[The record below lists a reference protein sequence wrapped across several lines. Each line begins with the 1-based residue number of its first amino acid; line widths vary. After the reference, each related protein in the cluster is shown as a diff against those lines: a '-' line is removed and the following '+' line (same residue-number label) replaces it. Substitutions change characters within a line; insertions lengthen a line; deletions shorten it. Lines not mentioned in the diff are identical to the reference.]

1 MPPPNHSE
9 CIESLEDQVRS
20 LLAALNARNTQ
31 EPSNDSASARQGCRS
46 KEPEAFTGER
56 GHLEPFLAQVDMF
69 LWLNPGCFI
78 NDSDQILWLSTLL
91 RGVAHQWFY
100 PHLSTVNPPAWLTD
114 YPLFIN
120 QLRVVFGDPDRI
132 ATAKRE
138 IEALSQT
145 TSVANYLTQ
154 FRQLQMT
161 LNWGEDAMAWFF
173 YRGLKENVKDDLS
186 RSGKPTD
193 LETLIQ
199 RSLEIDNRIAK
210 RISERKRVITRS
222 ANPTPMPVSN
232 PPIAPTTIHPSSP
245 SALRAPLT
253 TAGKLDPEEYKQRQ
267 ANNLCIYCAS
277 SEHVVTDYSRFV
289 TLHSLPLTS
298 KPLTKTLLLADG
310 KPQVIISK
318 EVQLLCLVAE
328 LFPSDITFQVTDL
341 GLCPI
346 ILGLPWLKGANP
358 SIDWKSGNITMRSP
372 PLTPSLMAPSQLSPT
387 LPSASLDIDVI
398 DAIAF
403 DQSLQSDCLTSG
415 TLYPSPV
422 QSQHLLA
429 TTTTSAD
436 TTMALAYDAG
446 LPNIIPQEYHQ
457 YLDVFSRVKAD
468 KLPPHRT
475 YDHQIPLEEG
485 KSPPFRPIY
494 SLSEH
499 ELKTLREYL
508 EENLAK
514 GFISL
519 SDSPAASP
527 ILFVKKK
534 DGSLRLCV
542 DYRGLNRIT
551 IRNRYPLPLIDKL
564 LDRLREARFFTCID
578 LRGAYNLL
586 CIAKGDK
593 WKTAFH
599 TRYGLFQ
606 YNVMPF
612 GLTNAPASFQ
622 HLMNNTFKDMLDRS
636 LIIYLDDLL
645 IYSSTLKQHQE
656 HVSAV
661 LARLRQAGL
670 YAKAEKCQFSTSQTE
685 FLGFVVSDQG
695 VAMDPS
701 KTEVIT
707 NWPVPQ
713 SVHDVQVFLGFCNFY
728 RKFIPQY
735 SRTAYP
741 LTQLLH
747 KEAQSA
753 PFAWHND
760 AQHAFEQL
768 RSAFGTDTILRHF
781 DPTRPIIVET
791 DASDFAVAAVLSQ
804 TFDQGARHP
813 IAFFSKKLDPAQ
825 LNYPIFDKEM
835 FAIVAAFK
843 HWRQYL
849 EVHDVQVFLGFCNF
863 YRKFIPQYSQT
874 AYPLTQLLRKE
885 AQSTP
890 FAWNHAAQH
899 AFEQLHSSFSTDTIL
914 HHFDPARPIIVKT
927 DASDF
932 AVAAVL
938 SQSFDQGT
946 RHPIAFFLKQLDPAQ
961 LNYPIFDKEMF
972 AIVAAFKHWR
982 QYLEG
987 AKFPVQVLT
996 DHRSLEYF
1004 TTTKQ
1009 LNRRQARWSE
1019 LLADFDF
1026 VIQYRPGAQAGLPDA
1041 LTRRSDMR
1049 PKDRGL
1055 SLMQEH
1061 NPGNFQTLLK
1071 PHQLRLAATGI
1082 LTVKSDIT
1090 DKIHDALPRDPWTSS
1105 LLERVHLG
1113 SAPPGFAINSM
1124 NLLTYQDSVCV
1135 PEVDDLRLLIV
1146 QDCHNSP
1153 AAGHPGR
1160 RKTLSLVR
1168 RSFFWLGMS
1177 KFVHSF
1183 VDSCE
1188 TCRRI
1193 KAVRHKPYGH
1203 LKSLLVPPHPWSS
1216 ISMDLIEQLPPSS
1229 DFTAILIAVD
1239 RLTKMAIFVPTTN
1252 ELDAPKLAK
1261 LFLCHVYSKHGLP
1274 TSIVSDRGSEF
1285 TSHFWH
1291 SLSTLLGIET
1301 HFSSAYHP
1309 QSDGQTE
1316 RINQVLEQFLRGYS
1330 NHLQTDWSDLL
1341 PLAEFSYN
1349 NAEHASTQLT
1359 LFFANYGYH
1368 PRFSF
1373 DNTDPASP
1381 ALFPTARSYA
1391 EQLKQLHEYVRGE
1404 LVKANSQLA
1413 EQFDKRRLPAPQFRP
1428 GDRVWL
1434 SADNIRSLRPTKKLD
1449 YRRLGPFSVSEII
1462 SSHAYRLQL
1471 PPSMKIHNVFHVDR
1485 LEPYVANTIPN
1496 RVQLPPPHKVDHR
1509 YRDPL
1514 FYLVR
1519 WVGYGPDHNS
1529 WEPASNLTHASD
1541 LITEFHT
1548 ANPTR
1553 PSPTPCKTPI
1563 ISHSLNQ
1570 LSQSTLSTTPSEAW
1584 WSPLPL
1590 LSISPSSSLP
1600 TVGPVRDSLP
1610 PHDLGKL
1617 HRASK
1622 SRAEPD
1628 AASGIL
1634 VNGIRVQPA
1643 LPSSNAPD
1651 VKRFLHQ
1658 IPDVRAFAQA
1668 WTAYTALRCA
1678 STGDSDLCASLGS
1691 FLVAVV
1697 DHDTRWHWPAVAEYV
1712 LTVCEH
1718 RFGYASASDWAVDDL
1733 SAWQKAL
1740 GGIPHR
1746 DVSTSKSL
1754 AKPSTAAS
1762 STDVPASS
1770 STKRQRRDLSGQVL
1784 TLAPRAPIHWL
1795 PSRNSSISCPL
1806 SSSSSLRQ
1814 TQVQHVNLL
1823 DNFRSLRQTQV
1834 QHPTRSPRQTQVR
1847 LVDTVVDDMSPRQT
1861 QVRHLTSVPAALDVP
1876 SADRCLSL
1884 LFSLCQH
1891 LPPVRPNTTLE
1902 LDAFDPTTSPAR
1914 IGSMQLQ
1921 LLAWERHLLD
1931 YPDKRYHTQMAGMIQ
1946 HGCLLG
1952 YDGPLRQANRRI
1964 ANLPIDADGHAHLCR
1979 EITARLAEGRL
1990 TVVPATSAL
1999 VESPIGVVPKPRSVK
2014 LCTIHHLSHPRHPA
2028 SSALPSVNA
2037 GINPSFVR
2045 IQYESVRQLVDF
2057 VWSNPNCLLWKG
2069 DLEDAFRHVVT
2080 AESDA
2085 YLLDFQYDGVC
2096 YRENALT
2103 FGGSSSPFLF
2113 NLVAEFLHW
2122 VVASCL
2128 PNMWPVNHYLDDTCL
2143 ALLPVH
2149 ALALAST
2156 ALGLHLSVKKTFAN
2170 LTRLEVLGIDI
2181 DSAAQTVGI
2190 TSEHRAH
2197 ILSQCHHLLSRGTA
2211 DLLDMQCIASL
2222 LQFVSQVFP
2231 CGKAFL
2237 RRLYSC
2243 TRHWHSAGRR
2253 RIPRP
2258 ALAELAWWV
2267 TMLESWSGTSVLSP
2281 SPLVVAHVWTDA
2293 CPRSYGTH
2301 LGLAADTTAVFLCE
2315 VPRRHRKKNI
2325 RFLEVLAV
2333 LEALRI
2339 FAPLWSSP
2347 LTVVVHVDNENVE
2360 HGLRSSSSRDPLTQ
2374 KLLREIFG
2382 FCFAHNFT
2390 LHHPV
2395 VLPPGT
2401 CRPAGQP
2408 PPTFASSMGITS
2420 AAATLL
2426 WNGLAPSTR
2435 DRAGGTVTAFRTFCA
2450 WHFGANI
2457 ACLPTTGVQLLEWLG
2472 SMSSTGRSYH
2482 SAKHELGH
2490 LRSHHVDLGLSLAG
2504 FECSHLERALRSYK
2518 RVHGARR
2525 TGAKL
2530 PITLPLLRHL
2540 VAAVD
2545 TFGNLSARDRA
2556 VFKAVFTLSFA
2567 CFLRSGEVI
2576 WDRCTDPAV
2585 VLRVGSVELA
2595 ADHAVVTLPVSKTDP
2610 FRLGVKVVTP
2620 LVGGPE
2626 CPIAHL
2632 CRLLSG
2638 RPSSAPLFGL
2648 GPSGADPLPRS
2659 SFVAILRRAIA
2670 FTGLAPSAYAGHSF
2684 QCGATTWAA
2693 RLGASPETIQC
2704 LGCWNSDCFR
2714 RYVDHSAGEHRDLSV
2729 ATLFS
2734 VRDGPLVPNSAS
2746 WQDVG
2751 AT

>member
-1 MPPPNHSE
+1 MSYY
-9 CIESLEDQVRS
+9 QVKKIAGLS
-20 LLAALNARNTQ
+20 KTAALAAQARTAKHRLTALA
-31 EPSNDSASARQGCRS
+31 PVDSQ
-46 KEPEAFTGER
+46 P
-56 GHLEPFLAQVDMF
+56 
-69 LWLNPGCFI
+69 PG
-78 NDSDQILWLSTLL
+78 NHYLSTSLC
-91 RGVAHQWFY
+91 F
-100 PHLSTVNPPAWLTD
+100 
-114 YPLFIN
+114 
-120 QLRVVFGDPDRI
+120 
-132 ATAKRE
+132 
-138 IEALSQT
+138 
-145 TSVANYLTQ
+145 
-154 FRQLQMT
+154 
-161 LNWGEDAMAWFF
+161 
-173 YRGLKENVKDDLS
+173 LS
-186 RSGKPTD
+186 RPSFPVHDVMIDSGAT
-193 LETLIQ
+193 TNF
-199 RSLEIDNRIAK
+199 ID
-210 RISERKRVITRS
+210 
-222 ANPTPMPVSN
+222 
-232 PPIAPTTIHPSSP
+232 
-245 SALRAPLT
+245 
-253 TAGKLDPEEYKQRQ
+253 
-267 ANNLCIYCAS
+267 
-277 SEHVVTDYSRFV
+277 SRFA

-298 KPLTKTLLLADG
+298 KPLTETLLLADG
-310 KPQVIISK
+310 KTQVIISK
-318 EVQLLCLVAE
+318 EVQLSCLVAE

-372 PLTPSLMAPSQLSPT
+372 PLTPSLMAPSQPSPT

-446 LPNIIPQEYHQ
+446 LPDIIPQEYHQ

-485 KSPPFRPIY
+485 KSPPFGPIY

-514 GFISL
+514 GFISP

-551 IRNRYPLPLIDKL
+551 IRNRYPLPLIDEL
-564 LDRLREARFFTCID
+564 LDRLREARFFTRID

-586 CIAKGDK
+586 RIAKGDE
-593 WKTAFH
+593 WKTAFR

-622 HLMNNTFKDMLDRS
+622 HLMNDTFKDMLDRS

-707 NWPVPQ
+707 NWPVPK

-741 LTQLLH
+741 LTQLLR

-849 EVHDVQVFLGFCNF
+849 E
-863 YRKFIPQYSQT
+863 
-874 AYPLTQLLRKE
+874 
-885 AQSTP
+885 
-890 FAWNHAAQH
+890 
-899 AFEQLHSSFSTDTIL
+899 
-914 HHFDPARPIIVKT
+914 
-927 DASDF
+927 
-932 AVAAVL
+932 
-938 SQSFDQGT
+938 
-946 RHPIAFFLKQLDPAQ
+946 
-961 LNYPIFDKEMF
+961 
-972 AIVAAFKHWR
+972 
-982 QYLEG
+982 G
-987 AKFPVQVLT
+987 AKFQVQVLT

-1049 PKDRGL
+1049 PKDRGP

-1090 DKIHDALPRDPWTSS
+1090 DKIRDALPRDPWTSL

-1146 QDCHNSP
+1146 QDRHDSP

-1203 LKSLLVPPHPWSS
+1203 LKSLPVPPLPWSS

-1229 DFTAILIAVD
+1229 DFTAILVVVD

-1261 LFLCHVYSKHGLP
+1261 LFLRHVYSKHGLP

-1285 TSHFWH
+1285 TSHFWR
-1291 SLSTLLGIET
+1291 SLSTLLGIEN

-1359 LFFANYGYH
+1359 PFFANYGYH

-1373 DNTDPASP
+1373 DNTDPASLP
-1381 ALFPTARSYA
+1381 LFPAARSYA
-1391 EQLKQLHEYVRGE
+1391 DQLKQLHEYVRGE
-1404 LVKANSQLA
+1404 LDKANRRSA
-1413 EQFDKRRLPAPQFRP
+1413 EQFDKHRLPSPQFQP

-1449 YRRLGPFSVSEII
+1449 YRRLGPFSVSEVI

-1496 RVQLPPPHKVDHR
+1496 RVQPPPPPVEVESDLEYEVEQILDSKVDHR

-1519 WVGYGPDHNS
+1519 WVGYGPAHNS

-1553 PSPTPCKTPI
+1553 PSPTPCETP
-1563 ISHSLNQ
+1563 
-1570 LSQSTLSTTPSEAW
+1570 
-1584 WSPLPL
+1584 
-1590 LSISPSSSLP
+1590 
-1600 TVGPVRDSLP
+1600 
-1610 PHDLGKL
+1610 
-1617 HRASK
+1617 
-1622 SRAEPD
+1622 
-1628 AASGIL
+1628 
-1634 VNGIRVQPA
+1634 
-1643 LPSSNAPD
+1643 
-1651 VKRFLHQ
+1651 
-1658 IPDVRAFAQA
+1658 
-1668 WTAYTALRCA
+1668 
-1678 STGDSDLCASLGS
+1678 
-1691 FLVAVV
+1691 
-1697 DHDTRWHWPAVAEYV
+1697 
-1712 LTVCEH
+1712 
-1718 RFGYASASDWAVDDL
+1718 
-1733 SAWQKAL
+1733 
-1740 GGIPHR
+1740 
-1746 DVSTSKSL
+1746 
-1754 AKPSTAAS
+1754 
-1762 STDVPASS
+1762 
-1770 STKRQRRDLSGQVL
+1770 
-1784 TLAPRAPIHWL
+1784 
-1795 PSRNSSISCPL
+1795 PL
-1806 SSSSSLRQ
+1806 SSFFLGGD
-1814 TQVQHVNLL
+1814 TVM
-1823 DNFRSLRQTQV
+1823 
-1834 QHPTRSPRQTQVR
+1834 TRS
-1847 LVDTVVDDMSPRQT
+1847 
-1861 QVRHLTSVPAALDVP
+1861 
-1876 SADRCLSL
+1876 
-1884 LFSLCQH
+1884 
-1891 LPPVRPNTTLE
+1891 
-1902 LDAFDPTTSPAR
+1902 
-1914 IGSMQLQ
+1914 
-1921 LLAWERHLLD
+1921 
-1931 YPDKRYHTQMAGMIQ
+1931 
-1946 HGCLLG
+1946 
-1952 YDGPLRQANRRI
+1952 
-1964 ANLPIDADGHAHLCR
+1964 
-1979 EITARLAEGRL
+1979 
-1990 TVVPATSAL
+1990 
-1999 VESPIGVVPKPRSVK
+1999 
-2014 LCTIHHLSHPRHPA
+2014 
-2028 SSALPSVNA
+2028 
-2037 GINPSFVR
+2037 
-2045 IQYESVRQLVDF
+2045 
-2057 VWSNPNCLLWKG
+2057 
-2069 DLEDAFRHVVT
+2069 
-2080 AESDA
+2080 
-2085 YLLDFQYDGVC
+2085 
-2096 YRENALT
+2096 
-2103 FGGSSSPFLF
+2103 
-2113 NLVAEFLHW
+2113 
-2122 VVASCL
+2122 
-2128 PNMWPVNHYLDDTCL
+2128 
-2143 ALLPVH
+2143 
-2149 ALALAST
+2149 
-2156 ALGLHLSVKKTFAN
+2156 
-2170 LTRLEVLGIDI
+2170 
-2181 DSAAQTVGI
+2181 
-2190 TSEHRAH
+2190 
-2197 ILSQCHHLLSRGTA
+2197 
-2211 DLLDMQCIASL
+2211 
-2222 LQFVSQVFP
+2222 
-2231 CGKAFL
+2231 
-2237 RRLYSC
+2237 
-2243 TRHWHSAGRR
+2243 
-2253 RIPRP
+2253 
-2258 ALAELAWWV
+2258 
-2267 TMLESWSGTSVLSP
+2267 
-2281 SPLVVAHVWTDA
+2281 
-2293 CPRSYGTH
+2293 
-2301 LGLAADTTAVFLCE
+2301 
-2315 VPRRHRKKNI
+2315 
-2325 RFLEVLAV
+2325 
-2333 LEALRI
+2333 
-2339 FAPLWSSP
+2339 
-2347 LTVVVHVDNENVE
+2347 
-2360 HGLRSSSSRDPLTQ
+2360 
-2374 KLLREIFG
+2374 
-2382 FCFAHNFT
+2382 
-2390 LHHPV
+2390 
-2395 VLPPGT
+2395 
-2401 CRPAGQP
+2401 
-2408 PPTFASSMGITS
+2408 
-2420 AAATLL
+2420 
-2426 WNGLAPSTR
+2426 
-2435 DRAGGTVTAFRTFCA
+2435 
-2450 WHFGANI
+2450 
-2457 ACLPTTGVQLLEWLG
+2457 
-2472 SMSSTGRSYH
+2472 
-2482 SAKHELGH
+2482 
-2490 LRSHHVDLGLSLAG
+2490 
-2504 FECSHLERALRSYK
+2504 
-2518 RVHGARR
+2518 
-2525 TGAKL
+2525 
-2530 PITLPLLRHL
+2530 
-2540 VAAVD
+2540 
-2545 TFGNLSARDRA
+2545 
-2556 VFKAVFTLSFA
+2556 
-2567 CFLRSGEVI
+2567 
-2576 WDRCTDPAV
+2576 
-2585 VLRVGSVELA
+2585 
-2595 ADHAVVTLPVSKTDP
+2595 
-2610 FRLGVKVVTP
+2610 
-2620 LVGGPE
+2620 
-2626 CPIAHL
+2626 
-2632 CRLLSG
+2632 
-2638 RPSSAPLFGL
+2638 
-2648 GPSGADPLPRS
+2648 
-2659 SFVAILRRAIA
+2659 
-2670 FTGLAPSAYAGHSF
+2670 
-2684 QCGATTWAA
+2684 
-2693 RLGASPETIQC
+2693 
-2704 LGCWNSDCFR
+2704 
-2714 RYVDHSAGEHRDLSV
+2714 
-2729 ATLFS
+2729 
-2734 VRDGPLVPNSAS
+2734 
-2746 WQDVG
+2746 
-2751 AT
+2751 